1 MATLKEF
8 TTFVGAA
15 DDLKKAQFE
24 AVMAVA
30 KEKGFEEEAKAAIVK
45 ATVECAEKCGGVE
58 LSPEELKKVAGGT
71 IFEASWWEYNLGCDS
86 RWTIF

>member
-45 ATVECAEKCGGVE
+45 ATVECAQKCNGVE
-58 LSPEELKKVAGGT
+58 LSEEELKGVAGGGFWDF
-71 IFEASWWEYNLGCDS
+71 IRHILLKLW
-86 RWTIF
+86 